1 MDILV
6 GKIMFS
12 QLERSLTMSYLPI
25 VLRADNFPLINFRK
39 LAANRNKKLYLLYLF
54 LNMVK
59 GVFSAFA
66 RKPQKNRI
74 LPIGNLREAALS
86 V

>member
-1 MDILV
+1 M
-6 GKIMFS
+6 
-12 QLERSLTMSYLPI
+12 TYLPI

-54 LNMVK
+54 LNVVK
-59 GVFSAFA
+59 GVFTRFA
-66 RKPQKNRI
+66 RKPQKI
-74 LPIGNLREAALS
+74 ETGTKQELPIGNVREAALS